1 MPIDKLVS
9 NSRWH
14 GAAFAFFA
22 FGLVAGA
29 FCVAAG
35 PVVGIRLLGT
45 IAMASAVLG
54 LAVVAYTWRCE
65 EPEAWESATHR
76 ARVWPSTTF
85 ASWQRLWRQRST
97 LGRYWQNAVWAGME

>member
-45 IAMASAVLG
+45 IAMASSVLG

-65 EPEAWESATHR
+65 EPAAWESATHR